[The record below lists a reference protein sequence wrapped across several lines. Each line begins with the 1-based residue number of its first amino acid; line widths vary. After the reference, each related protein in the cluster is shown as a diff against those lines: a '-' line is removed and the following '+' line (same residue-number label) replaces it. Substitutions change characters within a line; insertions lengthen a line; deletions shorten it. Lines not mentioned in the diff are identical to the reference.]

1 MLDNLIMF
9 TTLYIHHIQEFLYG
23 MRFRIAMAITVLV
36 FIIGSVSFVN
46 SFKNTQDSYIK
57 YRTNQQEKLAVL
69 AENVSNAATNKYDY
83 IITPR
88 GNSIIAD
95 CKESVIPNR
104 FEYSAYNVFGFSIR
118 YDSNNPLLKK
128 TESLSW
134 AFIFSMFLSFIA
146 LLFSYDAV
154 SGEKE
159 ARTLSLLFSNPVS
172 RGILLTSK
180 LLSVITVVF
189 LMSLIGIIIS
199 LLILAVSGMV
209 IIDLSFIA
217 EVIGF
222 ICIGLL
228 LISTFSVFGLL
239 SSVITKQSNVSLLI
253 SLCFWL
259 ASAVVIPNTSVFWAN
274 KLFKIPSF
282 DEVTMIIA
290 DEKSDINKNAAPG
303 SWSSN
308 SSEPF
313 YYRHELR
320 ANNQTNLMNAEK
332 KHKEA
337 YYNQMF
343 RQFEQTR
350 MLTIVSPIAQFD
362 YMNEALQGGGYL
374 RFRKN
379 WDDLRIFQGQ
389 FLQWF
394 KDIDAKDSESPHWY
408 NPIEDYSTSKKP
420 VEIEQ
425 IPQYRENL
433 ASFGQRI
440 TFINGYLIAMAT
452 TIALLFLASFVIFRR
467 YDIR

>member
-1 MLDNLIMF
+1 MF
-9 TTLYIHHIQEFLYG
+9 KTLYIRQLQEYLYG
-23 MRFRIAMAITVLV
+23 MRFRVAMVITMLV

-46 SFKNTQDSYIK
+46 SYKNTQESYAK
-57 YRTNQQEKLAVL
+57 YRASQQEILTERAHNISRV
-69 AENVSNAATNKYDY
+69 ATNRYEY

-88 GNSIIAD
+88 GNSVIAD

-104 FEYSAYNVFGFSIR
+104 FEYSAYNVFGFSNR
-118 YDSNNPLLKK
+118 HDSNNPLLKK

-134 AFIFSMFLSFIA
+134 AFIFSMFLSFIT

-159 ARTLSLLFSNPVS
+159 ARTLSLVFSNPVP
-172 RGILLTSK
+172 RATLLISK
-180 LLSVITVVF
+180 LLSIITVVF
-189 LMSLIGIIIS
+189 LMALVGIILS
-199 LLILAVSGMV
+199 MLILAFSGKVV
-209 IIDLSFIA
+209 IDMPFVA

-222 ICIGLL
+222 LCIGLL

-259 ASAVVIPNTSVFWAN
+259 ASAVVIPNTSIFWAN
-274 KLFKIPSF
+274 KLFQIPSF
-282 DEVTMIIA
+282 DEVTRIISE
-290 DEKSDINKNAAPG
+290 EKNDINRNAPEG
-303 SWSSN
+303 SWSS
-308 SSEPF
+308 SGDPF

-332 KHKEA
+332 KHKDA
-337 YYNQMF
+337 YYAQMF

-350 MLTIVSPIAQFD
+350 MLTIISPIAQFD

-379 WDDLRIFQGQ
+379 WDDLRIFQSQ

-394 KDIDAKDSESPHWY
+394 KDMDAKDSESPHWY
-408 NPIEDYSTSKKP
+408 NPYEDYSTSKKP
-420 VEIEQ
+420 VEVEQ
-425 IPQYRENL
+425 VPQYQEQL

-440 TFINGYLIAMAT
+440 AFINGYLIALMG
-452 TIALLFLASFVIFRR
+452 TIALLFLASFVVFRR
-467 YDIR
+467 YDVR

>member
-1 MLDNLIMF
+1 MF
-9 TTLYIHHIQEFLYG
+9 TTLYIRQIQEYLYG
-23 MRFRIAMAITVLV
+23 MRFRIAMVITVLV

-46 SFKNTQDSYIK
+46 SFKTTQESYTK
-57 YRTNQQEKLAVL
+57 YRASQQEILTNLAQNISGV
-69 AENVSNAATNKYDY
+69 ATNRYDY

-88 GNSIIAD
+88 ENSIIAD

-118 YDSNNPLLKK
+118 YDSNNPLMKK

-159 ARTLSLLFSNPVS
+159 ARTLSLIFSNPVS
-172 RGILLTSK
+172 RGTLLISK
-180 LLSVITVVF
+180 LLSIITVIF
-189 LMSLIGIIIS
+189 LMALVGIIVSI
-199 LLILAVSGMV
+199 LILTVSGRI
-209 IIDLSFIA
+209 IIDRSFLA

-228 LISTFSVFGLL
+228 LIATFSVFGLL
-239 SSVITKQSNVSLLI
+239 SSVVTKQSNVSLLI

-282 DEVTMIIA
+282 DEVSRTIA
-290 DEKSDINKNAAPG
+290 EEKNDINKNAPEG
-303 SWSSN
+303 SWSS
-308 SSEPF
+308 SWDPF
-313 YYRHELR
+313 FYRHELR

-332 KHKEA
+332 KHKDA
-337 YYNQMF
+337 YYNRMF

-350 MLTIVSPIAQFD
+350 MLTIISPIAQFD

-379 WDDLRIFQGQ
+379 WDDLHIFQQQ

-394 KDIDAKDSESPHWY
+394 KDIDAKDNDSPHWY
-408 NPIEDYSTSKKP
+408 NPYEEFSTSKKP
-420 VEIEQ
+420 VEINQ
-425 IPQYRENL
+425 IPQYSEKL

-440 TFINGYLIAMAT
+440 AFINGYLIALAA
-452 TIALLFLASFVIFRR
+452 TIALLFLASFMIFRR

>member
-1 MLDNLIMF
+1 MF
-9 TTLYIHHIQEFLYG
+9 TTLYIHQLQEYLYG
-23 MRFRIAMAITVLV
+23 MRFRVAMVITMLV

-46 SFKNTQDSYIK
+46 SYKSTQESYAK
-57 YRTNQQEKLAVL
+57 YRASRQEILTDLAHNISKV
-69 AENVSNAATNKYDY
+69 ATNRYDY

-88 GNSIIAD
+88 GNSVIAD

-134 AFIFSMFLSFIA
+134 AFIFSMFLSFIT
-146 LLFSYDAV
+146 LLFSHDTV

-159 ARTLSLLFSNPVS
+159 THTLSLIFSNPVP
-172 RGILLTSK
+172 RGTLLISK

-189 LMSLIGIIIS
+189 LMALLGIITS
-199 LLILAVSGMV
+199 MLILAFSGRV
-209 IIDLSFIA
+209 AIDMPFVA

-222 ICIGLL
+222 LCIGLL
-228 LISTFSVFGLL
+228 LIATFSVVGLL
-239 SSVITKQSNVSLLI
+239 SSVLTKQSNVSLLI

-274 KLFKIPSF
+274 KLFQIPSF
-282 DEVTMIIA
+282 DEVTRIIA
-290 DEKSDINKNAAPG
+290 EEKNDINKNAPEG
-303 SWSSN
+303 SWSS
-308 SSEPF
+308 SGDPF

-332 KHKEA
+332 QHKDA
-337 YYNQMF
+337 YYARMF

-350 MLTIVSPIAQFD
+350 MLTIISPIAQFD

-379 WDDLRIFQGQ
+379 WDDLRIFQPQ

-394 KDIDAKDSESPHWY
+394 KDIDAKDSDSPHWY
-408 NPIEDYSTSKKP
+408 NPYEDYSTSKKP
-420 VEIEQ
+420 VEVEQ
-425 IPQYRENL
+425 VPQYVEKL

-440 TFINGYLIAMAT
+440 AFIHGYLMALT
-452 TIALLFLASFVIFRR
+452 ATIVLLFLAGFWFFRR

>member
-1 MLDNLIMF
+1 MF
-9 TTLYIHHIQEFLYG
+9 TTLYIHQIQEYLFG
-23 MRFRIAMAITVLV
+23 MRFRIATIITVLV
-36 FIIGSVSFVN
+36 FIIGSVSFIN
-46 SFKNTQDSYIK
+46 SFKSTQDSYTK
-57 YRTNQQEKLAVL
+57 YRASQQDKLTEL
-69 AENVSNAATNKYDY
+69 AKNISRVATNRYDY

-88 GNSIIAD
+88 ENSIIAD

-159 ARTLSLLFSNPVS
+159 ARTLSLVFSNPVS
-172 RGILLTSK
+172 RGLFLISK
-180 LLSVITVVF
+180 LLSIITIVF
-189 LMSLIGIIIS
+189 LIALVGVIVS
-199 LLILAVSGMV
+199 LLILAVSGRIIIDMSFVGEV
-209 IIDLSFIA
+209 IIFL
-217 EVIGF
+217 
-222 ICIGLL
+222 CIGLL
-228 LISTFSVFGLL
+228 LISTFFVFGLL

-282 DEVTMIIA
+282 DEVTRIIA
-290 DEKSDINKNAAPG
+290 DEKYDINKNAPEG
-303 SWSSN
+303 SWSSDGTD
-308 SSEPF
+308 PF
-313 YYRHELR
+313 FPRHELR
-320 ANNQTNLMNAEK
+320 ANNLTNLMNAEK
-332 KHKEA
+332 KHEDD
-337 YYNQMF
+337 YYNRMF

-350 MLTIVSPIAQFD
+350 MLTIISPIAQFD

-379 WDDLRIFQGQ
+379 WDDLHVFQTQ

-394 KDIDAKDSESPHWY
+394 KDIDAKDKDSPHWY
-408 NPIEDYSTSKKP
+408 NPYEDFSTSKKP
-420 VEIEQ
+420 VDIDQ
-425 IPQYRENL
+425 IPQYSEKI

-440 TFINGYLIAMAT
+440 MFITGYFIAMAA
-452 TIALLFLASFVIFRR
+452 TIALLFLASLMVFRR
-467 YDIR
+467 SDIR